1 MRALVSPHRIPAHHR
16 TSSQTRSQL
25 AVSMPT
31 LQSRAGLRR
40 PDSWFRQQRAHYYF
54 DAGHQT
60 AKTLRVL
67 LSEIAAGR
75 NRLGLQTSAQLLA
88 QTMEG
93 LLQSIC
99 PQIEDDA
106 SSRHYFLSLLQM
118 HLSGLSACE
127 LQQLTQGLR
136 SVQFTAYVVE
146 SVMEVGMASRAPDCR
161 TRTLLHAGELF
172 TLLADFQQSAL
183 HNQVAMT
190 KLDADTAKAVRLAL
204 AECAGSWRQSSRTLA
219 HASEATRK
227 LAAALALPS
236 LPAEL
241 LSARL
246 ASPSS
251 MLALHNTQL
260 CLDPAVAAHLVH
272 DHEGK
277 LFANFLRDM
286 LEMLLTKKLFSQ
298 DASVT
303 SLSASQRRTLQAA
316 IDQIIDHT
324 PPDADASLK
333 SRARLV
339 RAGAASFGRM
349 QILPTKGVALGHAW
363 IAPSLSLTPDTGL
376 MGKAIGQRFM
386 HSGFQLNPGLST
398 IREWPL
404 KFLSVAENE
413 EQYPAHFAWHLPV
426 PVDLLRLQQA
436 AADITQAW
444 QERGLPYRFIGTRPG
459 MEATGC
465 RITVWQSIQR
475 GLDADARALFD
486 HYNCGLPE
494 PESPTELWL
503 RMDGLMRWLE
513 EFGE

>member
-16 TSSQTRSQL
+16 ASGQTRPHL
-25 AVSMPT
+25 PAAMPT
-31 LQSRAGLRR
+31 LQNRAGLRR
-40 PDSWFRQQRAHYYF
+40 PESWCRQQRAHYYF
-54 DAGHQT
+54 DAGQQT

-67 LSEIAAGR
+67 LSEIAAGG
-75 NRLGLQTSAQLLA
+75 NRLGLQTSSQLLA
-88 QTMEG
+88 QSMEG

-118 HLSGLSACE
+118 HLSGLSAGE

-136 SVQFTAYVVE
+136 SAQFSDYVVE
-146 SVMEVGMASRAPDCR
+146 SVMEEGLASRAPDCR

-172 TLLADFQQSAL
+172 TLLENFRQNAL
-183 HNQVAMT
+183 RNQVAVT
-190 KLDADTAKAVRLAL
+190 KLDADIAKAVRVAL
-204 AECAGSWRQSSRTLA
+204 AASARDWRQSSHSLA
-219 HASEATRK
+219 DVSQAARD
-227 LAAALALPS
+227 LAAALS
-236 LPAEL
+236 LPPL
-241 LSARL
+241 PDKLVSASL
-246 ASPSS
+246 TSHAS
-251 MLALHNTQL
+251 MLALYKTQL
-260 CLDPAVAAHLVH
+260 CIEPAVAACLAH

-277 LFANFLRDM
+277 LFANLLRDM
-286 LEMLLTKKLFSQ
+286 LELLLTKKLFDQEALTPSQ
-298 DASVT
+298 S
-303 SLSASQRRTLQAA
+303 RTLQAA

-324 PPDADASLK
+324 PPDSDTRLK
-333 SRARLV
+333 AQAHLLW
-339 RAGAASFGRM
+339 AGAARFGRM

-363 IAPSLSLTPDTGL
+363 IAPSLSLTPDTSL

-404 KFLSVAENE
+404 KFLSAAENE
-413 EQYPAHFAWHLPV
+413 ELYPAHFAWHLPV

-436 AADITQAW
+436 AADITQDW

-459 MEATGC
+459 MDATGC
-465 RITVWQSIQR
+465 RITVWQAIQR
-475 GLDADARALFD
+475 GLDTNARALFD

-513 EFGE
+513 ELGK